1 MEDHPI
7 HKTRKFHTG
16 IDIGGAPA
24 GSNIVA
30 ATHGEVIYAASL
42 GGYGLTVVLDHGG
55 GISTMYAHA
64 SKILVSV
71 GQKVNSGDVIA
82 KVGSTGLS
90 TGPHLH
96 FEVKINGQHT
106 DPWKY
111 LQ

>member
-1 MEDHPI
+1 MFDFPFLKVI
-7 HKTRKFHTG
+7 LLITKS
-16 IDIGGAPA
+16 IPYAV
-24 GSNIVA
+24 SY
-30 ATHGEVIYAASL
+30 THLASL